1 MLNQMKSG
9 YVKLSCS
16 LPYGYAL
23 PPINLTMELTYRCNL
38 NCRICY
44 LNNTGVRDYINKKKE
59 LSLDEIKNI
68 LNTLVF
74 EIPFTKKK
82 IPHLIFTGGEIFLR
96 DDIMDILAFASRK
109 TGVSVLTNG
118 MLLSEDMIKALVDMG
133 VELVMFSVDG
143 PREVHDIARNK
154 KGSFDTIIANIEK
167 IARLKQIKGRKKP
180 IIQITTVIS
189 EINAEAL
196 PRLIPI
202 AKDIG
207 VNELVFASEDLSTCR
222 WLGATA
228 IDEKEYLKKP
238 PEMKFEKLVSLKKG
252 IEEIY
257 KESGKKKG
265 LVITLMAYETPQEVI
280 KYYTNE
286 LNIGDY
292 SCHYPW
298 TTMRISAYGDIFPCY
313 RLKIGNVREI
323 TSRELKNMW
332 NCSAYRHFRQ
342 SLKREGLFPGC
353 VGCTRG
359 AVRQTF
365 RQPFR

>member
-1 MLNQMKSG
+1 MLNLMKSA
-9 YVKLSCS
+9 YIKLSRA
-16 LPYGYAL
+16 LPRGYAL

-38 NCRICY
+38 DCRTCY
-44 LNNTGVRDYINKKKE
+44 LNRTGARDSINKTRE

-68 LNTLVF
+68 LNTLIF
-74 EIPFTKKK
+74 KIPFTKKK
-82 IPHLIFTGGEIFLR
+82 IPHLLFTGGEIFLR
-96 DDIMDILAFASRK
+96 DDIMDILAFASQK
-109 TGVSVLTNG
+109 AGVSVLTNG
-118 MLLSEDMIKALVDMG
+118 TLLSEDIIKALVDMG

-154 KGSFDTIIANIEK
+154 KGSFDTVIANIEK
-167 IARLKQIKGRKKP
+167 MTRLKRIKGKRKP
-180 IIQITTVIS
+180 TVQINTVIS

-196 PRLIPI
+196 PRLIPL

-207 VNELVFASEDLSTCR
+207 VDELVFASEDLSTCR
-222 WLGATA
+222 WLGAID

-238 PEMKFEKLVSLKKG
+238 PEMKFGKLVSLKKN

-257 KESGKKKG
+257 KEAEKKKG
-265 LVITLMAYETPQEVI
+265 LVITLIAYETPQEVI
-280 KYYTNE
+280 KYHTNE

-313 RLKIGNVREI
+313 RLKIGNVRKI
-323 TSRELKNMW
+323 TLRELKNMW

-353 VGCTRG
+353 VGCSRG
-359 AVRQTF
+359 IIRGKLK
-365 RQPFR
+365 